1 MGSRIKTLNGNQ
13 AWCLRP
19 CSSNPTP
26 IDSVEDMG
34 VRKIFKLKYEELA
47 AYTDDFSESN
57 FLSYFQFGKL
67 YRGKIVRGGQSTQY
81 VMVKIWQVPEIYSYR
96 PGDNQARQMDE
107 VMLLRHE
114 KLNNHPGM
122 LRLYGYCKESDHV
135 GVVYEFKP
143 FASVFNLI
151 PKDGFSWLQRIK
163 VALGFA
169 SVLRFLHT
177 KNGSFY
183 KPFIVRNLDCA
194 HIVVDEDYNPKLCD
208 FGLISGGIFRDRTVF
223 TSYHVLGSI
232 GYIDLDSIYEE
243 EFTVKQDVYAFGVIL
258 LNLISKRVYKVE
270 TRCKNPEEVYN
281 WAWQEFSAFLS
292 QKKRESSLKN
302 NRFSLVHQSLKD
314 EPDFVAVDGEKI
326 TWLALKCTASD
337 LTERPT
343 MKQVMRTL
351 LKLKL
356 VNRNVDFLGLK
367 NNYKVVRTCA
377 NAL

>member
-1 MGSRIKTLNGNQ
+1 
-13 AWCLRP
+13 
-19 CSSNPTP
+19 
-26 IDSVEDMG
+26 
-34 VRKIFKLKYEELA
+34 
-47 AYTDDFSESN
+47 
-57 FLSYFQFGKL
+57 
-67 YRGKIVRGGQSTQY
+67 
-81 VMVKIWQVPEIYSYR
+81 
-96 PGDNQARQMDE
+96 MDE

-122 LRLYGYCKESDHV
+122 LKLYGYCKESDHV